1 MMERVLS
8 WALGLTLAVLLFIVA
23 YQALSGPTPNAI
35 FGMIALRSG
44 IHAAEPYGRYVV
56 SGLQLLAAL
65 LVILP
70 MTRRRGAMLALALA
84 VAAIALHL
92 SPWLGVDL
100 AQGPAVSQA
109 LADGRSVAEI
119 NAMGLPTDK
128 GAMFLLAVAI
138 AILSAGAMFVEQAK
152 VQAMARGKVRR
163 PIGAF
168 ADA

>member
-8 WALGLTLAVLLFIVA
+8 WALGLTLAVLLLIVA

-44 IHAAEPYGRYVV
+44 IHAFEPYGRYAV
-56 SGLQLLAAL
+56 SGLQLLAVL
-65 LVILP
+65 LVVIP

-84 VAAIALHL
+84 FAAIVLHL

-109 LADGRSVAEI
+109 LAEGHTVAEI

-138 AILSAGAMFVEQAK
+138 AILSAGTIFVEKAK
-152 VQAMARGKVRR
+152 VRAMARAKVRR

>member
-8 WALGLTLAVLLFIVA
+8 WALGITLAVLLLIVA

-44 IHAAEPYGRYVV
+44 IHFAEPYGRYIV
-56 SGLQLLAAL
+56 STLQLLAVVL
-65 LVILP
+65 TIIP
-70 MTRRRGAMLALALA
+70 MTRTRGAGLALVLS
-84 VAAIALHL
+84 VAAIVLHL
-92 SPWLGVDL
+92 SPWLGVQL
-100 AQGPAVSQA
+100 FQGPDVSQA
-109 LADGRSVAEI
+109 LAQGRSVAEI

-138 AILSAGAMFVEQAK
+138 AILSAGVIFVERAK
-152 VQAMARGKVRR
+152 VEAMARAKTKK

-168 ADA
+168 A